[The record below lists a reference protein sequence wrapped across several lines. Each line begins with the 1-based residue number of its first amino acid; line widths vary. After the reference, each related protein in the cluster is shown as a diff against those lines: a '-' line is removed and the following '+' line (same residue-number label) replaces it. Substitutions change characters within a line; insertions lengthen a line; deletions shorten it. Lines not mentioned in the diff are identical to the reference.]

1 LTQWE
6 GSVIWRSGMA
16 ASAGGEAALRRGKAK
31 VNASWADVNLTGLKN
46 KENPCSQF
54 SYYKWTVKI

>member
-1 LTQWE
+1 
-6 GSVIWRSGMA
+6 MA

-31 VNASWADVNLTGLKN
+31 DNASWADVNLTGLKN
-46 KENPCSQF
+46 KENLCSRF

>member
-1 LTQWE
+1 
-6 GSVIWRSGMA
+6 MA

-31 VNASWADVNLTGLKN
+31 DNASWADVNLTGLKN
-46 KENPCSQF
+46 KENPCSRF